1 MVPEYKKEMV
11 RLGKTNRHHFPGLG
25 SLPAS
30 TSGAHHAS
38 DARMNT
44 SWFTRRQQYAVV
56 AEWQESRPIA
66 RSTRGLWQSIALL
79 AMLAFSLSACQNDD
93 GKQDQLLTGLLIAY
107 AANPCNFQARPQLS
121 AVSPSANLGWPIVK
135 GRVLQ
140 ANGEPVIGALVIAE
154 DLDADGASDG
164 PGKRFVST
172 FSGIDGTGTFYMSG
186 LPNTADDY
194 RLSVEPIDP
203 TYDGRIDQH
212 IDCFQN
218 PSSFSAGYYT
228 GPGST
233 VNRNTGSA
241 TSFSVTMNPSSV
253 YDVGDIYIR

>member
-1 MVPEYKKEMV
+1 MALEQESNMIRPGYPGMHLFQRSRCAEITVS
-11 RLGKTNRHHFPGLG
+11 GARHALG
-25 SLPAS
+25 SPGEWPNDGVAADSAS
-30 TSGAHHAS
+30 SKNLGS
-38 DARMNT
+38 FRNP
-44 SWFTRRQQYAVV
+44 RR
-56 AEWQESRPIA
+56 
-66 RSTRGLWQSIALL
+66 ALKQ
-79 AMLAFSLSACQNDD
+79 AFSILIISLFSFSHCQTDD
-93 GKQDQLLTGLLIAY
+93 GKQDQLLTGFLIAY

-121 AVSPSANLGWPIVK
+121 SVSPSGNLGWPIVK

-140 ANGEPVIGALVIAE
+140 SNGDPVIGALVIAE

-194 RLSVEPIDP
+194 RISVEPIDP

-241 TSFSVTMNPSSV
+241 TSFSVTMDPSSV